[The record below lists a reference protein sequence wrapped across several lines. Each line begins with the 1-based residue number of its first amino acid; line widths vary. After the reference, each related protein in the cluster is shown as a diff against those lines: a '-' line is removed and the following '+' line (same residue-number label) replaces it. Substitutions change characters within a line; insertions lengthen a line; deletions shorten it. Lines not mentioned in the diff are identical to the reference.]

1 MELSYQLL
9 AGAAGGLAS
18 VLLLGLA
25 APLILRLR
33 SFTPGIW
40 RQTRATWQI
49 AHAAIQMIAGVGL
62 GLLFW
67 LSWGLAAVVN
77 IGWWQRGA
85 VFGAVAWGV
94 LAVPVLI
101 GNSISFPVEWRAAL
115 VTMMEW
121 LCTALCAG
129 LACSWVWARNM

>member
-9 AGAAGGLAS
+9 AGAVGGLAS

-25 APLILRLR
+25 APLIVRLGA
-33 SFTPGIW
+33 FTPGIW
-40 RQTRATWQI
+40 RQTSATWQI
-49 AHAAIQMIAGVGL
+49 AHASIQMLAGVGL

-77 IGWWQRGA
+77 IDWWQRGA
-85 VFGAVAWGV
+85 VFSAVTWAV
-94 LAVPVLI
+94 LAIPVLI
-101 GNSISFPVEWRAAL
+101 ANAISVQVEWRAAL
-115 VTMMEW
+115 VTIIEW

-129 LACSWVWARNM
+129 LACSWVWTRSM